1 MKVLFASSEVYPFIK
16 TGGLADVSQSLPVA
30 LHDLNVD
37 IRVIMPFY
45 GSARLLDKGKT
56 LAKFMVNDDEVAI
69 IETCYPES
77 GVPLLLVDC
86 PRLFGR
92 EGNPYVDIDGNA
104 WEDNAQRFALFCKV
118 IAIVACN
125 QANLMWQPDVIHCN
139 DWQTG
144 LALPMVR
151 QHGISSGLVFT
162 IHNIAYQGLFSYA
175 DFEKLGLPQE
185 WWSIEL
191 LEFYGQ
197 VSFMKAGIVSANQVN
212 TVSEK
217 FAEEIK
223 TPDYGFMMDGL
234 LRSVSHKLCGIVNG
248 VDLQLWSPENDKY
261 LTKNYGKNNLKD
273 KCDNKEDIQ
282 KYFNFDIDESVP
294 LLVSISRL
302 AEQKGIDL
310 IIDVV
315 TRLVNMNLQIII
327 LGSGEKQLEEQL
339 QNIALANSGK
349 MSVVLGYDEKLAHK
363 LTASADIFLMPSR
376 FEPCGLNQMYSQ
388 LYGTV
393 PIVRETGGLADTV
406 INYNPLNDNSD
417 QATGFVFSQSD
428 AESFY
433 KTIENAL
440 VIFSMKQIW
449 KKLQL
454 NGMNRDFSWKAS
466 AKKYLS
472 MYQASLQD

>member
-30 LHDLNVD
+30 LHELNVD
-37 IRVIMPFY
+37 IRVIMPLY
-45 GSARLLDKGKT
+45 GSTRLLDKGRT
-56 LAKFMVNDDEVAI
+56 LAMFKVNDDEVTI
-69 IETCYPES
+69 IETSYPGAEL
-77 GVPLLLVDC
+77 PLLLVDC
-86 PRLFGR
+86 PRLFAR
-92 EGNPYVDIDGNA
+92 EGSPYVDTDGNS

-118 IAIVACN
+118 IAMVACN

-144 LALPMVR
+144 LALPMIR
-151 QHGISSGLVFT
+151 QHGISAGLVFT
-162 IHNIAYQGLFSYA
+162 IHNIAYQGLFSYE
-175 DFEKLGLPQE
+175 DYEKLGLPPE
-185 WWSIEL
+185 WWSIDM

-197 VSFMKAGIVSANQVN
+197 MSFMKAGIVSANQVN

-248 VDLQLWSPENDKY
+248 VDLQIWSPENDKY
-261 LTKNYGKNNLKD
+261 LIRNYGKNNLKL
-273 KCDNKEDIQ
+273 KSDNKRDIQ
-282 KYFNFDIDESVP
+282 KYFNFNIDNNVP

-315 TRLVNMNLQIII
+315 SRLVNMDLQIII
-327 LGSGEKQLEEQL
+327 LGSGEKNLEEKL
-339 QNIALANSGK
+339 QKIAIVNSNK
-349 MSVVLGYDEKLAHK
+349 MSVVLGYDEKLAHQ
-363 LTASADIFLMPSR
+363 LTAGADIFLMPSR

-406 INYNPLNDNSD
+406 ISYDALADNSD

-428 AESFY
+428 VKSFY
-433 KTIENAL
+433 KTIEHAL
-440 VIFSMKQIW
+440 VLFTKKHIW

-472 MYQASLQD
+472 MYKASLQI